1 MAAWQPNIISSGL
14 RWYVGLEESINELMK
29 RRVSRFHC
37 LGQDK
42 TSLPFFLAQVNP
54 LFKALQSSGCVSRI
68 VRARRPMASLASM
81 DFAEDD
87 NHEDGKSAGSGSDSE
102 ADVAENMCP
111 CCEQEMGAQ
120 DQEP

>member
-1 MAAWQPNIISSGL
+1 
-14 RWYVGLEESINELMK
+14 
-29 RRVSRFHC
+29 
-37 LGQDK
+37 
-42 TSLPFFLAQVNP
+42 
-54 LFKALQSSGCVSRI
+54 
-68 VRARRPMASLASM
+68 MASLASM